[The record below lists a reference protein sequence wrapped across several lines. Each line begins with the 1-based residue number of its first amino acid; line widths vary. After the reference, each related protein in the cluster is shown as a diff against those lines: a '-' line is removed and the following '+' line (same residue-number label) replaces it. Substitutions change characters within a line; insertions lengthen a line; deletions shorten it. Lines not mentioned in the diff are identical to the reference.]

1 MVLQDQYQFLYRAML
16 SLVGMQEDR
25 EAFGS
30 SDTNGIIV
38 VGSARTAESL
48 ESLV

>member
-25 EAFGS
+25 DAFGC
-30 SDTNGIIV
+30 SDNNGIIV
-38 VGSARTAESL
+38 VGTARTAESL